1 MEKLFDALEK
11 AKKEKSD
18 EVNSLIPSEHQLIE
32 WLKGFQDVQTELNA
46 CVGCLEEG
54 VSQINVLQGDDE
66 KDDIFDYASQYTGL
80 HARTNGHHF
89 IRVYALVRLL
99 AARHLANQV
108 LYRRNTGGTTH
119 QHHFVNV
126 AGADFG
132 VF

>member
-54 VSQINVLQGDDE
+54 VSQINVLQGEEE
-66 KDDIFDYASQYTGL
+66 KTDKVVIDAPQDILT
-80 HARTNGHHF
+80 
-89 IRVYALVRLL
+89 
-99 AARHLANQV
+99 QV
-108 LYRRNTGGTTH
+108 LISPTYFYDGCSGK
-119 QHHFVNV
+119 FNV
-126 AGADFG
+126 FQN
-132 VF
+132 FKIL

>member
-66 KDDIFDYASQYTGL
+66 KDEEVVVDVPQDIVTKVSILDNLFDDGCSVKL
-80 HARTNGHHF
+80 D
-89 IRVYALVRLL
+89 LL
-99 AARHLANQV
+99 TKEN
-108 LYRRNTGGTTH
+108 
-119 QHHFVNV
+119 
-126 AGADFG
+126 DC
-132 VF
+132 